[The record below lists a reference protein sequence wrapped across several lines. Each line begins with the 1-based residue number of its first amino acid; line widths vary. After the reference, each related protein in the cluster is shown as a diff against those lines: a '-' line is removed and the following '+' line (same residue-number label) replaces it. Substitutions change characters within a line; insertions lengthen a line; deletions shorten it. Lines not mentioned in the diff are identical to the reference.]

1 MLRKDVKKIL
11 KANLGST
18 FSNSIVKHFEDLREG
33 LAKGDNEKTVF
44 KSGKFVEAILK
55 GLHYH
60 TSGKKL
66 TRINVDGEIT
76 RLGNLAKSD
85 WPSSTRLLIPRVCR
99 SVYYIASDRG
109 GRHDVTDFDPAT
121 MDAEFVTLSC
131 SYIMSEL
138 VRVFSPGN
146 ISADEAQTT
155 AEELLEKKLA
165 IVFEIDDKKR
175 ILDTSLSFEE
185 QTLCLL
191 YSCHKSTAKD
201 AEIINWTEYSNP
213 SAFKRNILQKLHKER
228 LLEYAGEKV
237 TLSPKGKKAAEAI
250 LKK

>member
-1 MLRKDVKKIL
+1 M
-11 KANLGST
+11 
-18 FSNSIVKHFEDLREG
+18 RESV
-33 LAKGDNEKTVF
+33 AKGDNEKAVF

-60 TSGKKL
+60 TTGEKL
-66 TRINVDGEIT
+66 TRIKVDDEIT
-76 RLGNLAKSD
+76 RLGNLPKSD
-85 WPSSTRLLIPRVCR
+85 WSSSIRLLLPRVCR

-109 GRHDVTDFDPAT
+109 GRHDVTDFNPAR

-138 VRVFSPGN
+138 IRLFSLGN
-146 ISADEAQTT
+146 ISPSEAQAT
-155 AEELLEKKLA
+155 AEELLEKKLP
-165 IVFEIDDKKR
+165 IVFEIDGKKR

-201 AEIINWTEYSNP
+201 AELIKWTEYSNP
-213 SAFKRNILQKLHKER
+213 STFKKNILQKLHKER

-250 LKK
+250 QKKL